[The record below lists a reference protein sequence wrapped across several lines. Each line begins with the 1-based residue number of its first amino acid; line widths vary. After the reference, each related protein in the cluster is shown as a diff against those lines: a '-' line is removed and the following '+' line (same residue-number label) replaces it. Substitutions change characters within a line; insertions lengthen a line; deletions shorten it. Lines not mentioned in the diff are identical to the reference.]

1 MVRMSLAQITREAVL
16 AAVAEHD
23 ELGQQ
28 RFLATY
34 GFKAATKYRLSYN
47 DALYD
52 SKAIVGVAHR
62 HATGAPLAASEFS
75 GGAPVI
81 STLSRLGFQVVEIHP
96 ETGQQQTS
104 SSELLVG
111 FNELRVH
118 AETNGTSASYQYVVV
133 LWAISRVRAGLP
145 RMVPFA
151 DVDAE
156 LKRVLRPFALR
167 TSAPDPANPWTAL
180 TSMPW
185 WEFGDPYRGRTVRYK
200 QVRALNVAAGFTA
213 QVYDRIRAEPQLAAD
228 TVDVIAQIIG
238 DHDAVPALLEAL
250 ALTSLH
256 GTGHRSD
263 PNARVALVS
272 LESSHTERFTVTDT
286 AEATVVE
293 RHRREARLQ
302 ADYVAH
308 LRRLGHTVSRHRIVL
323 PNGEGELVTDIYD
336 ETAGE
341 LIEVKAGTD
350 RPTIRLAL
358 GQILDYARYATPSA
372 SALLVPHQPTDELIA
387 LLHAFGISVIWP
399 SAEAFER
406 QSPVVVN
413 ATS

>member
-34 GFKAATKYRLSYN
+34 GFKAATKYRLSY
-47 DALYD
+47 DGALYD

-62 HATGAPLAASEFS
+62 HATGALLAAAEFN

-96 ETGQQQTS
+96 DTGQHQTA
-104 SSELLVG
+104 SSEVLVG
-111 FNELRVH
+111 LNELRVH
-118 AETNGTSASYQYVVV
+118 AETNGSSAAYQYVVV
-133 LWAISRVRAGLP
+133 LWAISRAHAGLP
-145 RMVPFA
+145 RLVPFA
-151 DVDAE
+151 NVDAE

-185 WEFGDPYRGRTVRYK
+185 WEFGEPYRGRTVRYK

-213 QVYDRIRAEPQLAAD
+213 QVYDRIRTEPHLAAD
-228 TVDVIAQIIG
+228 TVDVIAQVIG
-238 DHDAVPALLEAL
+238 DHDALPALLEAL
-250 ALTSLH
+250 TLTSQR
-256 GTGHRSD
+256 GTDHRSD
-263 PNARVALVS
+263 PDARVALVS
-272 LESSHTERFTVTDT
+272 LEFSHAERFTVTDT
-286 AEATVVE
+286 PEATVVE

-308 LRRLGHTVSRHRIVL
+308 LRRLGHTVSRHHILL
-323 PNGEGELVTDIYD
+323 PNGEGELFTDIYD

-358 GQILDYARYATPSA
+358 CQILDYARYATLST
-372 SALLVPHQPTDELIA
+372 SALLVPHQPTEDLTA

-399 SAEAFER
+399 SADGFER
-406 QSPVVVN
+406 QPPVAVN
-413 ATS
+413 ATP